1 MRFFASGRSFG
12 ILRDLICYLDHVDSF
27 VLRWS
32 AGYPRVRGVR
42 PARDEQVFSCSS
54 RRFQRCVKHHFP
66 VVNRS
71 QAPEKRKK
79 NLKGLR
85 PSHSDLGPISGRTPR
100 WSGPPVPA
108 GPEPTE
114 GPRRPPIWLPGLP
127 ISTIEGVVRLSL
139 ASRIRFTVRATVRNN
154 QVDRPPPGAHEH
166 PPPAPDQSIC
176 RLMTYTDTLV
186 VCVYGYVDSARLC
199 LRIL

>member
-1 MRFFASGRSFG
+1 MLHNRSRSQAFFVRFFASGRSFS
-12 ILRDLICYLDHVDSF
+12 ILRDPVCYLDHADSF

-71 QAPEKRKK
+71 QAPDKRKK

-100 WSGPPVPA
+100 WSYVGLDPPSRPAQSPPKAPGGPQY
-108 GPEPTE
+108 G
-114 GPRRPPIWLPGLP
+114 
-127 ISTIEGVVRLSL
+127 SL
-139 ASRIRFTVRATVRNN
+139 
-154 QVDRPPPGAHEH
+154 DCP
-166 PPPAPDQSIC
+166 
-176 RLMTYTDTLV
+176 
-186 VCVYGYVDSARLC
+186 
-199 LRIL
+199 